1 MLKDDTVL
9 VLSPCPLFANGKL
22 SVSELTVSFLTRLS
36 RPLIK
41 QWGALGACW
50 KCVLQGW
57 RRDAAEWFGS
67 GHEKQSNRCGQVNE
81 NPDELRRLANDRLR
95 YLTDNLNID
104 HSRECHN
111 RYPVFYKT

>member
-1 MLKDDTVL
+1 M
-9 VLSPCPLFANGKL
+9 G
-22 SVSELTVSFLTRLS
+22 
-36 RPLIK
+36 
-41 QWGALGACW
+41 GLGGCW

-67 GHEKQSNRCGQVNE
+67 GHEKPSNRCGQVNE

-111 RYPVFYKT
+111 GYPVFYKT